1 MQYAF
6 DFSEQPA
13 LDRHRIVI
21 AYDTPDNR
29 RRRRLSRVALAYA
42 ARVQKSVYECELT
55 DAQLRV
61 LCKTLALEIDAQ
73 EDDVRVYPQC
83 LRCAALSTGLG
94 RGGSAARSLAAEPR
108 LVVA

>member
-6 DFSEQPA
+6 DFSEQPS
-13 LDRHRIVI
+13 LERHRIVI

-42 ARVQKSVYECELT
+42 ARVQKSVYECDLT

-61 LCKTLALEIDAQ
+61 LCKPLALEIDTGK
-73 EDDVRVYPQC
+73 DDVRVYPQC
-83 LRCAALSTGLG
+83 RRCAALSTGLG
-94 RGGSAARSLAAEPR
+94 RGAAAARPMTVEPK
-108 LVVA
+108 LVIA